1 MLNKLLK
8 PETRYARRM
17 ARIARWDRAIGGRLD
32 RAHAWAN
39 MLFVDHGLFRIVYP
53 NRDRVSDE
61 LWRSSQPSPGQIAR
75 LARSGLRTIVNL
87 RGGREHGSWPL
98 EREACERH
106 DVALVDFVLRSR
118 EAPDREVVQRLESF
132 LGEIE
137 YPALVH
143 CKSGADRAGLFAA
156 LYMILRRGAT
166 VAEARRQ
173 LALRF
178 GHFRHAKTGILDA
191 FLDAYECEGEAAR
204 LPFGEWA
211 ARIYDPEALARDFRP
226 TLWSTLIAD
235 RLIRRE

>member
-1 MLNKLLK
+1 
-8 PETRYARRM
+8 M
-17 ARIARWDRAIGGRLD
+17 ARIARWDRALGGRLD
-32 RAHAWAN
+32 RARAWAN
-39 MLFVDHGLFRIVYP
+39 MLFVDHGLFRILYP
-53 NRDRVSDE
+53 NLDRVSDE

-75 LARSGLRTIVNL
+75 LARTGLRTVVNL

-98 EREACERH
+98 EREACQRH
-106 DVALVDFVLRSR
+106 GVALVDFVLRSR
-118 EAPDREVVQRLESF
+118 EAPDREVVGRLASF
-132 LGEIE
+132 LGEID

-156 LYMILRRGAT
+156 LYMILRQGAT
-166 VAEARRQ
+166 VAEARSQ

-191 FLDAYECEGEAAR
+191 FLDAYERDGEAAG
-204 LPFGEWA
+204 LTFEDWA
-211 ARIYDPEALARDFRP
+211 MRVYDPEALARDFRP